1 MKRGGYSCAMNNCS
15 NISGRGHNISFFYF
29 PKDPDRAKL
38 WLEKCNNSKINT
50 TPENLHKNYKVCG
63 NHFKSSMFLNDLK
76 NRLQPHAIPEPIRN
90 DNDQSSENNA
100 TSNLSDKSEEN
111 TLISHNNNN
120 LISNVHEE
128 DHVESVLHVQHQ
140 YTQTESMISNHSP
153 RKTILRG
160 RIRALHR

>member
-1 MKRGGYSCAMNNCS
+1 MYYRIFS
-15 NISGRGHNISFFYF
+15 NILYKTYF
-29 PKDPDRAKL
+29 RAKL

-111 TLISHNNNN
+111 TLISRRHFELVKNIRN
-120 LISNVHEE
+120 LEHI
-128 DHVESVLHVQHQ
+128 
-140 YTQTESMISNHSP
+140 I
-153 RKTILRG
+153 I
-160 RIRALHR
+160 IF